1 MTAAYS
7 LYKKHSQDALL
18 KLQDSIAAD
27 PESRNKAGGIH
38 LYEPKARRKLAAI
51 AEAITMHMAD
61 RRAAAGRPVTVDGY
75 SGRKQNRR

>member
-7 LYKKHSQDALL
+7 LYKKHSQEALL
-18 KLQDSIAAD
+18 TMHASIAAD

-38 LYEPKARRKLAAI
+38 LYEPKARRMLGAI